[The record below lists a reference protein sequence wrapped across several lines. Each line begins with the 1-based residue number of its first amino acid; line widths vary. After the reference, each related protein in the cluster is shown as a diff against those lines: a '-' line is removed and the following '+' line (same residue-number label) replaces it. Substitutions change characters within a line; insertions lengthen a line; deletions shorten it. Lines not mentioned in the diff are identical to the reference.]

1 MALPHVP
8 PRGSKKRGS
17 KPHINYLSNFSF
29 RRQFNC
35 RRADHCDPGP
45 GRAGIPGGGWDG
57 HRSRALQARLGQIW
71 ATTTDCVIIYVGT
84 SGGMASSGVAQSLS
98 EASGET
104 LVSAGVYRQTTRP
117 LNQRV
122 YLPVV
127 FKGQ

>member
-1 MALPHVP
+1 LARPAAW
-8 PRGSKKRGS
+8 
-17 KPHINYLSNFSF
+17 
-29 RRQFNC
+29 
-35 RRADHCDPGP
+35 RA
-45 GRAGIPGGGWDG
+45 A
-57 HRSRALQARLGQIW
+57 
-71 ATTTDCVIIYVGT
+71 
-84 SGGMASSGVAQSLS
+84 AQSLS

>member
-1 MALPHVP
+1 
-8 PRGSKKRGS
+8 
-17 KPHINYLSNFSF
+17 
-29 RRQFNC
+29 
-35 RRADHCDPGP
+35 
-45 GRAGIPGGGWDG
+45 
-57 HRSRALQARLGQIW
+57 
-71 ATTTDCVIIYVGT
+71 VIIYVGT
-84 SGGMASSGVAQSLS
+84 SGGMASSGAAQSLS